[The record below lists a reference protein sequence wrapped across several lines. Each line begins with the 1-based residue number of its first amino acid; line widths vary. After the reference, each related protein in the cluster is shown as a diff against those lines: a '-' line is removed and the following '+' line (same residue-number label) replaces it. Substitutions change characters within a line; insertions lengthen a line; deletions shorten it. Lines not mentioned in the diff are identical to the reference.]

1 MTKQADDERHDER
14 APSLWQTMLS
24 VLAAFFGVQSRNNR
38 ERDFSRGKASHFII
52 LGVVMTA
59 LFIAVVVF
67 AVKFALHQ
75 AGV

>member
-1 MTKQADDERHDER
+1 MSTQPDGGDQEKQS
-14 APSLWQTMLS
+14 PSLWQTTLS
-24 VLAAFFGVQSRNNR
+24 VLAAFFGVQSRSNR
-38 ERDFSRGKASHFII
+38 ERDFTRGKASHFII

-59 LFIAVVVF
+59 AFIAVVVL